1 MPSVSDKQK
10 VAMAIACHDPE
21 KSTSGIP
28 KDVACDFN
36 RADAAK
42 HKRAKR
48 KVKEAVEYLE
58 TLKMIEDVRNMS
70 FTNFLVESSGKS
82 QAPDALTLIS
92 QIENQA
98 TQAAQSNTPGGQT
111 FFDRVRQALKDSNIQ
126 GRLMGALRAQAAYNA
141 TNEGLTQEE
150 ADALVMISEAVSI
163 PADASFAEVEKMYKA
178 ALRGRA
184 LADKLKDPVAK
195 KKHKS
200 RITGNFNTLSARY
213 KKMKAAHEKDGVKES
228 LTEWTLSDVK
238 LALKGKHGDKVR
250 EMQKLGKDN
259 YTRADLKKVGLGDL
273 MVDVAKEGA
282 LIDGAI
288 LEEKKKPSA
297 GLSKKQKTATVK
309 KARSGKNVFGGGFN
323 KVEKAGAKEYG
334 SKKAGERVAGS
345 IMWKKKA
352 KLAKARE
359 SVDFAAPEVDFI
371 VESAF
376 EYQKMM
382 RKLNKVFEKY
392 LDPAD
397 YDDKKAIIKV
407 AMEHG
412 AKKVDGFEVMTQD
425 EKMDLIIET
434 CMKYDLAEAFGDE
447 DPGAPG
453 GRAPDMGAD
462 DPEAFSRGVDT
473 DDQQIGEPSTSVS
486 RSNFKLEPADIGK
499 VAEIIAKYSDYPPE
513 DRNLASAVQKLQ
525 YADLFHLTPP
535 EVVTARRLLAHAAND
550 VGA

>member
-70 FTNFLVESSGKS
+70 FTNFLVENSGRS
-82 QAPDALTLIS
+82 GAPDALTLIS
-92 QIENQA
+92 QIENEA
-98 TQAAQSNTPGGQT
+98 TQAAQSKTPGGLT
-111 FFDRVRQALKDSNIQ
+111 FFQRVQQALKDSNIQ
-126 GRLMGALRAQAAYNA
+126 GRLMSALRAQEAYKA
-141 TNEGLTQEE
+141 MSEGLTQEE
-150 ADALVMISEAVSI
+150 ADTIIMAEAVEI
-163 PADASFAEVEKMYKA
+163 PAGASFAEVEKMYKA

-184 LADKLKDPVAK
+184 LADKLKDPAAR

-213 KKMKAAHEKDGVKES
+213 KKMKAAHEAGSKKDESVTTNGV
-228 LTEWTLSDVK
+228 V
-238 LALKGKHGDKVR
+238 
-250 EMQKLGKDN
+250 
-259 YTRADLKKVGLGDL
+259 
-273 MVDVAKEGA
+273 
-282 LIDGAI
+282 

-297 GLSKKQKTATVK
+297 GLTKKQKTTTVK
-309 KARSGKNVFGGGFN
+309 KAHSGKNVFGGGFG
-323 KVEKAGAKEYG
+323 KVERKAKAGGARDP
-334 SKKAGERVAGS
+334 KAVAAS
-345 IMWKKKA
+345 VMWKKKA
-352 KLAKARE
+352 KKAAHHE
-359 SVDFAAPEVDFI
+359 GVDFAAPEVDYI

-376 EYQKMM
+376 EFQKMM
-382 RKLNKVFEKY
+382 RKLNKVFENY

-397 YDDKKAIIKV
+397 YDDKTTIIKI

-412 AKKVDGFEVMTQD
+412 AEKVDGFDVMTKD
-425 EKMDLIIET
+425 EKMDLIRET

-453 GRAPDMGAD
+453 GRVPDVGGD
-462 DPEAFSRGVDT
+462 DPEAFSQGIDS

-486 RSNFKLEPADIGK
+486 RSGFKLEPADIGK